1 MNFNELIENKKI
13 IKALEEMNIFE
24 ATPIQTESI
33 PLLLDHNDVIGQAQT
48 GTGKTFAYAIQ

>member
-33 PLLLDHNDVIGQAQT
+33 PLLLEVKMGLHILKMNI
-48 GTGKTFAYAIQ
+48 ILMS